1 MNTALGVTALGETD
15 HLAGMTAG
23 ARLAPDGLFARGPRL
38 VVDASHVETVEH
50 DGMQLVPIAEI
61 FAEPDAAFLG
71 FGMPNVYLAVP
82 KTETEGWEKY
92 AATMFWRQQSHVAD
106 TKGRVQ
112 GGILVQL
119 LDAPEAA
126 LDAIRVAMGDQCGQ
140 RTITCAFANAK
151 VLHQAGFTS
160 GGKRLD
166 RYVRPM
172 SLARRIWQH
181 GLEFNNAHLETRF
194 IRTTQRSVSDY
205 FAAVVSKESTSLGRL
220 VKKQWAKAR
229 KHPSSAPVLEARP
242 LSAAYSPLAD
252 TVRSAELRI
261 GRPTRLGAA
270 LRVYWGDHPIF
281 EAIPDRNNVDLDA
294 AEFAELNEPLHPYP
308 GKLDA
313 VTKAKKYVL
322 FAPGPVRVVRNRMAA
337 TMDSVGRHPGP
348 VLTDML
354 QAGPPDNR
362 FVYNAI
368 VTSDALRVA
377 RLENRSDKDVSK
389 ANWVLSKHVLVA
401 GYDPDVRFAGEFW
414 VVDGPEGRTVHLNN
428 NSGTYQPGPERARA
442 AGRFIEQGF
451 GVPVE
456 VHIMSDD

>member
-1 MNTALGVTALGETD
+1 MNTALDETD
-15 HLAGMTAG
+15 HLAGMTTG

-38 VVDASHVETVEH
+38 VIDASHVGAVEH
-50 DGMQLVPIAEI
+50 DGLQLVPIAEI
-61 FAEPDAAFLG
+61 FAEPDVAFLG
-71 FGMPNVYLAVP
+71 FGMPNVYLTIP
-82 KTETEGWEKY
+82 KNDSDGWEKY
-92 AATMFWRQQSHVAD
+92 AATMFWRQHSHVAD

-119 LDAPEAA
+119 LNAPDAA
-126 LDAIRVAMGDQCGQ
+126 LEALRVAMGAHSGK

-172 SLARRIWQH
+172 SLARRIWQN
-181 GLEFNNAHLETRF
+181 GLEFNQVRVETRF
-194 IRTTQRSVSDY
+194 IRTTQRSVSDH
-205 FAAVVSKESTSLGRL
+205 FAAVMSKESTSLGRL
-220 VKKQWAKAR
+220 VKKQWSKAR
-229 KHPSSAPVLEARP
+229 RPAASAPLLEPRP
-242 LSAAYSPLAD
+242 LPAAQSPLED
-252 TVRSAELRI
+252 TVRSAELRV
-261 GRPTRLGAA
+261 GRPSKLGAA

-294 AEFAELNEPLHPYP
+294 AEFEELNEPLRPYP
-308 GKLDA
+308 GRLDA

-322 FAPGPVRVVRNRMAA
+322 FAPGPVRVLRNRMAA

-354 QAGPPDNR
+354 QAGPPDNP

-414 VVDGPEGRTVHLNN
+414 VADGPEGRTVHLNN
-428 NSGTYQPGPERARA
+428 NSGTYQPGPERAQA

-451 GVPVE
+451 GVPVV
-456 VHIMSDD
+456 VHTMGTPSGQ